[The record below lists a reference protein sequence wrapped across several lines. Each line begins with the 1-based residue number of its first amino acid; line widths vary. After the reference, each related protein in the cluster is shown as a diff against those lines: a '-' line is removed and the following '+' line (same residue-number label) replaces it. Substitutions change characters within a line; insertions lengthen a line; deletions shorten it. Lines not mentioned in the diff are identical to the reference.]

1 MHFQYIL
8 SSSIR
13 PILAMITPKTNYIAI
28 DIAKDSLAVADE
40 QGSFE
45 FCYDQKGLSKLLEFI
60 KKQDHSI
67 VVCEATGGYERP
79 LMQVLF
85 AHGIAVALLN
95 PALVR
100 AFARSEGIKAK
111 TDPIDAKMLLRFALQ
126 KQPQP
131 SQPNEPVRQRLK
143 KLMDRRSQLT
153 EILIDEKK

>member
-1 MHFQYIL
+1 
-8 SSSIR
+8 
-13 PILAMITPKTNYIAI
+13 
-28 DIAKDSLAVADE
+28 
-40 QGSFE
+40 
-45 FCYDQKGLSKLLEFI
+45 
-60 KKQDHSI
+60 
-67 VVCEATGGYERP
+67 
-79 LMQVLF
+79 MQVLF

-131 SQPNEPVRQRLK
+131 SQPNELVRQRLK

-153 EILIDEKK
+153 EILIDEKNRLSKSNSRAKSSIETIIGVTTQVVIAGEMSCPVVSSSTAKF